1 MILYDVVSGCGTG
14 VRYWAQSRHPDR
26 VGECPLSGVKR
37 TSKFKTVTSAF
48 EPKRTSDTLFRFDAR
63 TRPRRCINDKGIFL
77 ELRGLFGRNDRGDLG
92 NKTGSAFESYVA
104 PQPGYGDNET
114 IPKAN

>member
-1 MILYDVVSGCGTG
+1 LASDSESGGSG
-14 VRYWAQSRHPDR
+14 VRIS
-26 VGECPLSGVKR
+26 SGGVTAADTILLLR
-37 TSKFKTVTSAF
+37 RQAGGVTLTSAND
-48 EPKRTSDTLFRFDAR
+48 PKRTSDTLFRFDAR
-63 TRPRRCINDKGIFL
+63 TRPWRCINDKGIFL
-77 ELRGLFGRNDRGDLG
+77 ELRGLLGRNDRGDLG